1 MSYNP
6 FSLNGK
12 RILVTGAASGIGK
25 ATALECAKM
34 GANLYLV
41 DKDEKNLNSTLKEIS
56 GENQKAI
63 LADLTSEND
72 LLTITNKISKLDGLF
87 SNAGIVLSLV
97 AQMSDEKDT
106 EKIFKINTFSH
117 IRLIQLLLQH
127 KKLNKEASIVF
138 TSSMSGV
145 FCGAVGGS
153 LYGATKAALNGYAKA
168 LSLELAPRG
177 IRVNTVNPGMIKTGI
192 FNLSSISQDQMEE
205 DAKRYPLKR
214 YGNPEEVAYAVIYLL
229 SDATKWMTGS
239 SILLDGGYSNQ

>member
-1 MSYNP
+1 
-6 FSLNGK
+6 
-12 RILVTGAASGIGK
+12 
-25 ATALECAKM
+25 
-34 GANLYLV
+34 
-41 DKDEKNLNSTLKEIS
+41 
-56 GENQKAI
+56 
-63 LADLTSEND
+63 
-72 LLTITNKISKLDGLF
+72 
-87 SNAGIVLSLV
+87 
-97 AQMSDEKDT
+97 
-106 EKIFKINTFSH
+106 
-117 IRLIQLLLQH
+117 
-127 KKLNKEASIVF
+127 
-138 TSSMSGV
+138 MSGV